1 MNRGYGCLRR
11 LREDES
17 GLTLVEMLV
26 VLIMLGILGSLFTS
40 VALTSTRSAK
50 NTQQQ
55 TDINEEARLAIN
67 RMARELRQ
75 ATAITA
81 VLNPDGSTFNPAAV
95 TSITFQAD
103 FDGDGCVNGV
113 APSPL
118 PSPAP
123 TCNAASAN
131 NPEVLTYCYDPA
143 PSSERLVLI
152 PGILAGTTCTQAGAL
167 PILAGN
173 VTSLKFSYRSNQYL
187 YDTSGDG
194 ITTWRELDAADP
206 PMGDGDNNINTG
218 DLGNVDSVV
227 VDVVLLEGTHQ
238 QKYQTQVDLRNL
250 S

>member
-1 MNRGYGCLRR
+1 MNRGNGPLRR
-11 LREDES
+11 LREEET

-40 VALTSTRSAK
+40 VALSSTRSAK

-95 TSITFQAD
+95 TAITFKAD

-152 PGILAGTTCTQAGAL
+152 PGILAGTTCTQPGAL

-218 DLGNVDSVV
+218 QLGNVDSVL
-227 VDVVLLEGTHQ
+227 VDVALLEGTHQ

>member
-1 MNRGYGCLRR
+1 MNPDHGLLRR
-11 LREDES
+11 LREEEA

-75 ATAITA
+75 ATAISA
-81 VLNPDGSTFNPAAV
+81 VLNPDGSTFSPTAV
-95 TSITFQAD
+95 TAITFQAD
-103 FDGDGCVNGV
+103 FDGDGCINGV

-152 PGILAGTTCTQAGAL
+152 PGTLAGTTCVQAGAL

-218 DLGNVDSVV
+218 DLANVDSVV
-227 VDVVLLEGTHQ
+227 IDVALLEGTHL